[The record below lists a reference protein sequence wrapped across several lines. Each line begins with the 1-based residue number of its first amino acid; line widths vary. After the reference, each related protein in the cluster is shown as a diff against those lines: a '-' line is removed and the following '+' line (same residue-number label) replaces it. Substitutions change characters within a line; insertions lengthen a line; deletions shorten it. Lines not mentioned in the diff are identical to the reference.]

1 MANTVQEKSTIMG
14 NTFPESSYFQLLVVS
29 VDVPHLPVQLSRCSH
44 ESLPNIS
51 RSQLTWEARDAS
63 DKEVR
68 LKMNGVRLCASVS
81 VVQAKGN
88 RANCHVLSCWTSWNR

>member
-29 VDVPHLPVQLSRCSH
+29 VGVPHLPVQLSRRSH

-81 VVQAKGN
+81 VV
-88 RANCHVLSCWTSWNR
+88 